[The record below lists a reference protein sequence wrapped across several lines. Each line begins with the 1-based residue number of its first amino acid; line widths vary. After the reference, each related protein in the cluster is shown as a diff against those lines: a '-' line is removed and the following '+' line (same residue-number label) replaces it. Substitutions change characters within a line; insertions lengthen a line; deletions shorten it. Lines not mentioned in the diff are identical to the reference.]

1 MNITDIISKTEKP
14 KIYEKSSVFMWT
26 DKHISKQLLDIH
38 LNPDIDLGSRK
49 KSTIEK
55 TANWILETQKEKGKL
70 TILDLGCGPGLY
82 AEIFARHY
90 KIILP
95 TEFELAAILFIFG
108 SLFLGSA
115 VGFYYRFWWWD
126 ILLHGFSA
134 ILLGI
139 IGLLMVWILNHNEKV
154 DISLNPVFICIF
166 SFSFA
171 VAIGVLW
178 EIYEFAF
185 DSFFGADMQKSGL
198 VDTMWDLIVD
208 TSGALLVS
216 MSAYIYYRTGH
227 KSRLINEIQE
237 FLSLNKSYF
246 HTK

>member
-1 MNITDIISKTEKP
+1 MNYIP
-14 KIYEKSSVFMWT
+14 KITK
-26 DKHISKQLLDIH
+26 
-38 LNPDIDLGSRK
+38 
-49 KSTIEK
+49 
-55 TANWILETQKEKGKL
+55 TQKYVKL
-70 TILDLGCGPGLY
+70 SMQVLLFIGLISSIITTNWMNVLFIIFIIILTSFPTV
-82 AEIFARHY
+82 FAHHY

-139 IGLLMVWILNHNEKV
+139 IGLLMVWILNHNEKI
-154 DISLNPVFICIF
+154 DMSLNPLFICIF

-171 VAIGVLW
+171 VAIGALW
-178 EIYEFAF
+178 EIYEFTI
-185 DSFFGADMQKSGL
+185 DNFFGANMQKSGL
-198 VDTMWDLIVD
+198 LDTMWDLIID
-208 TSGALLVS
+208 TAGALIVS
-216 MSAYIYYRTGH
+216 LSAYIYYRTGH
-227 KSRLINEIQE
+227 KSRVINEIQE

-246 HTK
+246 HNNK

>member
-1 MNITDIISKTEKP
+1 MNDTPKMTKTQRYVKLSMQVLLTIGLISSIIATNWMNILFIIF
-14 KIYEKSSVFMWT
+14 I
-26 DKHISKQLLDIH
+26 I
-38 LNPDIDLGSRK
+38 
-49 KSTIEK
+49 
-55 TANWILETQKEKGKL
+55 ILTSFP
-70 TILDLGCGPGLY
+70 T
-82 AEIFARHY
+82 IFARHY

-178 EIYEFAF
+178 EIYEFAV
-185 DSFFGADMQKSGL
+185 DSILGANMQKSGL
-198 VDTMWDLIVD
+198 VDTMWDLIID
-208 TSGALLVS
+208 TLGALIVS
-216 MSAYIYYRTGH
+216 ISAYAYYSTGH
-227 KSRLINEIQE
+227 KSRVINEIQE

>member
-1 MNITDIISKTEKP
+1 MNDTPKMTKTQRYVKLSMQVLLIMGLISSIIATNWMNVLF
-14 KIYEKSSVFMWT
+14 IVF
-26 DKHISKQLLDIH
+26 II
-38 LNPDIDLGSRK
+38 
-49 KSTIEK
+49 
-55 TANWILETQKEKGKL
+55 ILTSFP
-70 TILDLGCGPGLY
+70 T
-82 AEIFARHY
+82 IFARHY

-115 VGFYYRFWWWD
+115 VGFYNLFWWWD

>member
-1 MNITDIISKTEKP
+1 MNDTPKMTKTQRYVKL
-14 KIYEKSSVFMWT
+14 SMQV
-26 DKHISKQLLDIH
+26 L
-38 LNPDIDLGSRK
+38 
-49 KSTIEK
+49 
-55 TANWILETQKEKGKL
+55 L
-70 TILDLGCGPGLY
+70 TIGLIY
-82 AEIFARHY
+82 SIIVTNWMNVLFIIFIIILTSFPTIFARHY

-108 SLFLGSA
+108 SLFLGST

-154 DISLNPVFICIF
+154 DMSLNPVFICIF

-178 EIYEFAF
+178 EIYEFAV

-198 VDTMWDLIVD
+198 VDTMWDLIID

-227 KSRLINEIQE
+227 KFRLISKIQE

>member
-1 MNITDIISKTEKP
+1 MNDTPKMTKIQRYVKLSMQALLIIGL
-14 KIYEKSSVFMWT
+14 ISSIMAT
-26 DKHISKQLLDIH
+26 
-38 LNPDIDLGSRK
+38 
-49 KSTIEK
+49 
-55 TANWILETQKEKGKL
+55 NWMNVLFIIFIIILTSFP
-70 TILDLGCGPGLY
+70 T
-82 AEIFARHY
+82 IFARHY

-115 VGFYYRFWWWD
+115 FGFYYRFWWWD

-154 DISLNPVFICIF
+154 DISLNPLFICIF

-171 VAIGVLW
+171 VAMGVLW
-178 EIYEFAF
+178 EIYEFAV
-185 DSFFGADMQKSGL
+185 DSFIGANMQKSGL
-198 VDTMWDLIVD
+198 VDTMWDLIID
-208 TSGALLVS
+208 SLRALIVS
-216 MSAYIYYRTGH
+216 ISAYTYYRIGH
-227 KSRLINEIQE
+227 KSRVINEIQE